1 MQYGKFLTM
10 VREEGDTYR
19 FVIKDRAG
27 VRPSIHGYGHSL
39 AEAHEKIDQ
48 ILSALD
54 ELEQQQRAA

>member
-1 MQYGKFLTM
+1 M